1 MATASPT
8 VDSTNVRGSKAAVP
22 VCMSV
27 GLVGIIIIVGWLVH
41 RRAPT
46 IIVPTSAV
54 YPGTRRELGRKD
66 IASYILKSIPV
77 VRYNAMQ
84 QLNDLEQAT
93 GPGDS
98 AIHTYPLGKEVPTMA
113 DSDKSTHACPKAA
126 VIARADEPREGRI
139 IKDPGTSGYNIEMP
153 LVANASQT
161 TKRSESYQ
169 KPLSCPVCVED
180 FLESDNVRIL
190 PCGHA
195 YHQHC
200 IDLWLLGFA
209 GTCPLW

>member
-1 MATASPT
+1 METTSHT
-8 VDSTNVRGSKAAVP
+8 VDSTSVSDGKSAVP
-22 VCMSV
+22 VCMSI
-27 GLVGIIIIVGWLVH
+27 GLVAIIIIVGLLMH

-46 IIVPTSAV
+46 ITIPTSAV
-54 YPGTRRELGRKD
+54 YPDTRRELRRKD

-93 GPGDS
+93 GARDS
-98 AIHTYPLGKEVPTMA
+98 AIHTYPPGKEVPTMA

-139 IKDPGTSGYNIEMP
+139 IKDPGTPGYNIEMP

-161 TKRSESYQ
+161 TKRSESYH

-200 IDLWLLGFA
+200 IDPWLLGFA

>member
-1 MATASPT
+1 MATASHT
-8 VDSTNVRGSKAAVP
+8 VDSTNVSNGKTAIPA
-22 VCMSV
+22 CLSV

-46 IIVPTSAV
+46 ITVPTSAV
-54 YPGTRRELGRKD
+54 YPGARRELRRKD

-77 VRYNAMQ
+77 VRYNTMQ
-84 QLNDLEQAT
+84 QLNDLERAT
-93 GPGDS
+93 GARDS
-98 AIHTYPLGKEVPTMA
+98 AIHTYPPGKEVPTIA
-113 DSDKSTHACPKAA
+113 DWDKSTHAYPKAA
-126 VIARADEPREGRI
+126 VTARADELGEGRTV
-139 IKDPGTSGYNIEMP
+139 KDPGTPGYNIEMP
-153 LVANASQT
+153 LAANASQT
-161 TKRSESYQ
+161 TRRSESYQ

-180 FLESDNVRIL
+180 FLESDDVRIL

-200 IDLWLLGFA
+200 IDPWLLGFA